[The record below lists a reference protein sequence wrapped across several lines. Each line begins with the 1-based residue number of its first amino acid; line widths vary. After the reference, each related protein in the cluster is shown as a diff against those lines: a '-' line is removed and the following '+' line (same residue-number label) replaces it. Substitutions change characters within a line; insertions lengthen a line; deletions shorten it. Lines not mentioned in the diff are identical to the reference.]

1 MANEQCHKPKRVLT
15 TTTFFFFWWL
25 IFFFFLCADLWTVWN
40 CNLNVLIFLVS
51 DLSADWHNF
60 FSIYFNLHPTLG
72 LTWEDTH
79 AVICQNVFDIEETKM
94 YSWDDI
100 AWFII
105 FLILYVYLV
114 SQLMMG
120 MIRWCFYQNPESAM
134 FKRFQSCWLIWYFL
148 SLCCLSVL
156 SPWGVYIFT
165 VLLHVALWAFSL
177 DAANPEA
184 RSWKISVELLLKCFS
199 LWLNPVNFVKST
211 TWLQVGHQTS
221 QVIQRVW
228 PSIVTQVSI
237 GGGFTCYLAV
247 LLELLYSLL
256 MAALSYPLPPPPKN
270 VHL

>member
-1 MANEQCHKPKRVLT
+1 MGGHTCRYMPK
-15 TTTFFFFWWL
+15 
-25 IFFFFLCADLWTVWN
+25 CVWHWGN
-40 CNLNVLIFLVS
+40 K
-51 DLSADWHNF
+51 
-60 FSIYFNLHPTLG
+60 
-72 LTWEDTH
+72 
-79 AVICQNVFDIEETKM
+79 NVFM
-94 YSWDDI
+94 GQYSMVYYL
-100 AWFII
+100 
-105 FLILYVYLV
+105 LILFVYLV

-120 MIRWCFYQNPESAM
+120 MIRWCFIRILNLQCLRDFNHVG
-134 FKRFQSCWLIWYFL
+134 FIWHFL

-177 DAANPEA
+177 DAANLEA

-221 QVIQRVW
+221 QVVQRVW

-237 GGGFTCYLAV
+237 GGGFTYYPAV
-247 LLELLYSLL
+247 LLELLYPLL
-256 MAALSYPLPPPPKN
+256 MAALSYPLPHPPKN